1 MYKPTVSKILKSKDL
16 ITEEPKVKTREDRRK
31 EKELEEARKSGTAL
45 AAVDETGKN
54 IDPHIP
60 NFIVSAPWYYDVE
73 GPTLRH
79 QRIQKEKIKPKI
91 PIDQYYE
98 RGLKGK
104 AAIKFRDGA
113 CKNCGSMGHNK
124 KSCLERPR
132 SIGAK
137 YTNSNIAPDE
147 LQLPKFDLD
156 FEGKRDRWNGYNP
169 DDYKQ
174 VYDKYAKID
183 EVKKVLKEKKLA
195 EEGSIPIKND
205 DEDSE
210 DDEKYAEKADMPG
223 TRVDSKQR
231 ITVRNLR
238 FRDDPPKYL
247 LNLDLNSA
255 HYDPKSRSMR
265 DDPFANS
272 NKKKENLL
280 YSGDSFVRYSGD
292 SKKQLNTQ
300 LFAWQA
306 YSTGVNINLQ
316 TEPTQAE
323 ILFREFSEKKKNYN
337 ISKKNSLLEK
347 YGGEKHLESLPKELI
362 YSQTDNYLEYNHK
375 GEVKEGYKKNP
386 NRSIYDED
394 VYPYNHTSVWGSYWK
409 DGQWGFK
416 CCHSLI
422 HNSYC
427 TGTVEQNNDSIT
439 TTVNNQ
445 NDDDKTEAKTL
456 VQIHQELQDNKNRK
470 KKKDK
475 KKNQRKSSSSSSEE
489 SDTEEQKS
497 AKLKKALEKEEE
509 RLKEGERLAKMCD
522 RKRPYNSMTE
532 DKAPTKEELEAYQM
546 KRMRTEDPI
555 VSEILKNK
563 QIEEPKKKTRE
574 EWRKDKELEEAR
586 KAGTAPAAVDETGKD
601 INPHIPQYISSA
613 PWYYGSSGPT
623 LKHQRIQPDKLKS
636 KTTLGEYYVR
646 ELKGPTATKFRDGAC
661 KNCGAMGHEKKFCL
675 ERPRKIGAKFTS
687 RNIAPD
693 ERQLPKLDMDFDGKR
708 DRWNGYN
715 SADYQEIIDRYS
727 KIEEA
732 KRVLKEQKLALPGTS
747 SSNDNNDDDDD
758 EDEEKYAD
766 NADMP
771 GTKVDSKQR
780 ITVRN
785 LRIREDVAKYLLNL
799 DINSAYYD
807 PKTRSMRDDPFSESV
822 KKREDLLYGGDS
834 FVRYSGDTKKHVNAQ
849 LFAWQAYEKG
859 VDVHLQAEPT
869 KAELL
874 HQEFSTKKEQ
884 YKESIKDNV
893 LAKYGGEEHL
903 ESLPKEL
910 IYSQTENYVEYNRQG
925 EVKGGQEKASIKSKY
940 EEDVYINNHTS
951 VWGSYW
957 KNGQWGYKCCYSF
970 IYNSYCTG
978 AAGQDVE
985 STPPVSIIP
994 IVNEEDEV
1002 PEEEPKTLVQIH
1014 QELQAKKNN
1023 KKKKKIQKKKKSKN
1037 SSSSSSSSSEE
1048 SDTEEQRAT
1057 KLKKALEKEEEN
1069 QREGERLAKM
1079 CDRKRPYNSMVEV
1092 KAPTEEEMEAYRMK
1106 RMRADDPMSAF
1117 MNNSPVRG
1125 HISLKDTLALQLGV
1139 LPLQG

>member
-210 DDEKYAEKADMPG
+210 DDEKYVEKADMPG

-292 SKKQLNTQ
+292 SKKHLNTQ

-337 ISKKNSLLEK
+337 ISKKISLLEK

-375 GEVKEGYKKNP
+375 GEVKEGYKKIP

-427 TGTVEQNNDSIT
+427 TGMIEQNNDSIT
-439 TTVNNQ
+439 TMVNYQ
-445 NDDDKTEAKTL
+445 NDDDKTEVKTL

-475 KKNQRKSSSSSSEE
+475 KKNPRKSSSSSSEE
-489 SDTEEQKS
+489 SDTEEQNS

-509 RLKEGERLAKMCD
+509 RLREGERLAKMCD

-555 VSEILKNK
+555 
-563 QIEEPKKKTRE
+563 
-574 EWRKDKELEEAR
+574 
-586 KAGTAPAAVDETGKD
+586 
-601 INPHIPQYISSA
+601 A

-646 ELKGPTATKFRDGAC
+646 KLKGPTATKFRDGAC

-687 RNIAPD
+687 RNITPD
-693 ERQLPKLDMDFDGKR
+693 GRQLPKLDMDFDGKR

-747 SSNDNNDDDDD
+747 SSNDNNDEVDD

-822 KKREDLLYGGDS
+822 RKREDLLYGGDS

-859 VDVHLQAEPT
+859 VDVHLQAE
-869 KAELL
+869 LL
-874 HQEFSTKKEQ
+874 HQEFTTKKEQ

-925 EVKGGQEKASIKSKY
+925 EVKGGQEKISIKSKY

-970 IYNSYCTG
+970 IYNSYCTA

-994 IVNEEDEV
+994 IVNKEDEV

-1037 SSSSSSSSSEE
+1037 SSSRMFKRIRYRRTESNKIKESSGKRRRKSKRRRKISE
-1048 SDTEEQRAT
+1048 D
-1057 KLKKALEKEEEN
+1057 
-1069 QREGERLAKM
+1069 
-1079 CDRKRPYNSMVEV
+1079 
-1092 KAPTEEEMEAYRMK
+1092 
-1106 RMRADDPMSAF
+1106 
-1117 MNNSPVRG
+1117 
-1125 HISLKDTLALQLGV
+1125 
-1139 LPLQG
+1139 